1 MVLMVMSMM
10 KIRWSLT
17 LAGRNGVLLD
27 EYAGR
32 ADDDDD
38 DNDDDDDDH
47 RLDFEFCFSAE
58 PGQYTVDGGKPYP
71 TSMPSHRYIAT

>member
-1 MVLMVMSMM
+1 MVMSMM

-17 LAGRNGVLLD
+17 LAGRYGVLLD

-38 DNDDDDDDH
+38 DNDDDDRDD
-47 RLDFEFCFSAE
+47 DSNDDDSNDDC
-58 PGQYTVDGGKPYP
+58 
-71 TSMPSHRYIAT
+71 SH